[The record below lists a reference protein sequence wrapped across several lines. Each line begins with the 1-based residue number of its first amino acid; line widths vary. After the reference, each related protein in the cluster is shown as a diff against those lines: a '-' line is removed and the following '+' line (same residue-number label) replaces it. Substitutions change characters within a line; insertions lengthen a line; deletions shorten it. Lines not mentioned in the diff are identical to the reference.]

1 MAKKITYLTQ
11 EGYDQLVNELNQLID
26 IERPRNIEAL
36 KEARAQG
43 DLSENADYDAARD
56 EQARI
61 EARINEIQETLKNYE
76 IIKETDDLSKV
87 TLTKYVTLEFL
98 DLGQTKRY
106 QIVGTTEA
114 QPFDGKI
121 SNESPIGVAI
131 MNKKINS
138 VVKFIN
144 GAGKETTVK
153 IIKIENKYGR
163 K

>member
-1 MAKKITYLTQ
+1 MAKKVTYLTQ
-11 EGYDQLVNELNQLID
+11 EGYDQLVEELNHLID
-26 IERPRNIEAL
+26 VDRPKNIEAL

-61 EARINEIQETLKNYE
+61 AARINEIQDTLKNYE
-76 IIKETDDLSKV
+76 IIKESDDLSKV
-87 TLTKYVTLEFL
+87 TLTKYVTLEFI
-98 DLGQTKRY
+98 DLGEAKRY

-114 QPFDGKI
+114 KPFEGKI
-121 SNESPIGVAI
+121 SNESPIGAAI
-131 MNKKINS
+131 MNKKINT

-144 GAGKETTVK
+144 GAGKEVSIK
-153 IIKIENKYGR
+153 IVKIENK

>member
-1 MAKKITYLTQ
+1 MAKKVTYLTQ
-11 EGYDQLVNELNQLID
+11 EGYDQLVEELNHLID
-26 IERPRNIEAL
+26 VDRPKNIEAL

-61 EARINEIQETLKNYE
+61 AARINEIQDTLKNYE
-76 IIKETDDLSKV
+76 IIKESDDLSKV

-98 DLGQTKRY
+98 DLGVEKRY

-114 QPFDGKI
+114 KPFEGKI
-121 SNESPIGVAI
+121 SNESPIGAAI
-131 MNKKINS
+131 MNKKLNA

-144 GAGKETTVK
+144 GVGKETTVK
-153 IIKIENKYGR
+153 IVKIENK

>member
-1 MAKKITYLTQ
+1 MAKKVTYLTQ
-11 EGYDQLVNELNQLID
+11 EGYDQLVEELNHLID
-26 IERPRNIEAL
+26 VDRPKNIEAL

-61 EARINEIQETLKNYE
+61 AARINEIQDTLKNYE
-76 IIKETDDLSKV
+76 IIKESDDLSKV
-87 TLTKYVTLEFL
+87 TLTKYVTLEFV
-98 DLGQTKRY
+98 DLGETKRY

-114 QPFDGKI
+114 KPFEGKI
-121 SNESPIGVAI
+121 SNESPIGAAI
-131 MNKKINS
+131 MNKKINTT
-138 VVKFIN
+138 VKFIN

-153 IIKIENKYGR
+153 IIKIENK